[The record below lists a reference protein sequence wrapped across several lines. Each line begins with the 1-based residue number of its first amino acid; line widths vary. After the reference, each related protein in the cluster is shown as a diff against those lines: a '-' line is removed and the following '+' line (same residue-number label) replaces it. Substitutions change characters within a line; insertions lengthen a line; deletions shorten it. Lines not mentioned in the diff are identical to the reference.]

1 MARGALTLSLLLLL
15 SGCGG
20 SARLEVVIDDCPND
34 EQKIYPGLCGC
45 GIAEARCQPL
55 KDALIHRYA
64 FDGTGPVAVD
74 DVGGAD
80 GAILN
85 TELSGL
91 GQLYLDR
98 NSVLE
103 QYVALPNGIVSVL
116 ESATFEVWVDWEPP
130 PSEPQPF
137 WERIFDFGVSTA
149 GEDKRDSGKSYLFL
163 APGHSGTTPPRPRT
177 AFRDLA
183 LSGELLID
191 AADEFPLNTVFNA
204 AVVVDAG
211 AQELLLYFNGKEE
224 GRIPFTEPLAA
235 IEDVNNWLGRSQ
247 FAVDTRFGGSFLEF
261 RIYDKALTQAQ
272 LADSHGFGPS
282 PAFLAP
288 TPAPALSPAP

>member
-1 MARGALTLSLLLLL
+1 MCRGALTLSLLLLL

-34 EQKIYPGLCGC
+34 DEKIYPGLCGC
-45 GIAEARCQPL
+45 GIAEARCRSL
-55 KDALIHRYA
+55 KDALVHRYA

-80 GAILN
+80 GVILN
-85 TELSGL
+85 TELRGQ

-98 NSVLE
+98 SSELE
-103 QYVALPNGIVSVL
+103 QYVELPNGIISVL
-116 ESATFEVWVDWEPP
+116 DSATFEAWVDWETPP
-130 PSEPQPF
+130 AEPKPF

-149 GEDKRDSGKSYLFL
+149 GEDKRESGKSYLFL
-163 APGHSGTTPPRPRT
+163 APGQSGTTPARPRT
-177 AFRDLA
+177 AFRDFA
-183 LSGELLID
+183 TVGELLID
-191 AADEFPLNTVFNA
+191 ATEEFPLNTAFNV

-211 AQELLLYFNGKEE
+211 AQELRLYFNAKEQ
-224 GRIPFTEPLAA
+224 GRIPFPEPLAA

-261 RIYDKALTQAQ
+261 RIYDQALTQTQ
-272 LADSHGFGPS
+272 LSESLGFGAS

-288 TPAPALSPAP
+288 ALPALR